1 MTRPVYLVGIVDNL
15 AGVLDVGG
23 VLPLALDPHPPI
35 LNIIER
41 SITIFIPGVLRL
53 KLNIILIFSVF
64 HSQHNILV

>member
-15 AGVLDVGG
+15 AGVLHVGG
-23 VLPLALDPHPPI
+23 VLPLALDPNPSI

-41 SITIFIPGVLRL
+41 SITIFISGVLRV
-53 KLNIILIFSVF
+53 KLNNILIFSVF